1 MKINLIKEQIKRQS
15 KICSDTYYSVTTCG
29 MCPAVNIVDV
39 RDETHKCHNCGWE
52 DDISSFPDICY
63 EGMEINNKH
72 NELGSGPYDHL
83 EYVEVQYGNEV
94 EIWEDPK
101 TGDAYEVPIDIERH
115 FHIAKKLN

>member
-15 KICSDTYYSVTTCG
+15 KICSDTYYSITSCG

-39 RDETHKCHNCGWE
+39 RDETHQCHNCGWE
-52 DDISSFPDICY
+52 DDISGFPDVFY

-72 NELGSGPYDHL
+72 SALGEGPYDHL
-83 EYVEVQYGNEV
+83 EFVEVQYGGEV

-101 TGDAYEVPIDIERH
+101 TGDAYEVPIDIHRN